1 MVDIHTH
8 SRFSFDGK
16 YPMNEMIASAC
27 QKGLKYY
34 GISEHFNYDYL
45 PQINQWQG
53 PTDVAGYF
61 QTARRCQEEYA
72 EKIHFLVGCEFGFT
86 EDEKTHEDYKQILAE
101 YKPDYVINSV
111 HSMGGVDFSL
121 LKKVL
126 KKKDAIEAYLQRV
139 RKSLDVPYH
148 YDIVGHFSYI
158 LRYVEQ
164 GNAQELFR
172 EYYIEIKDILKT
184 IIEKDKILEIN
195 TSTYGL
201 AQSSLP
207 NEQILQLYYQL
218 GGRKVSFGSDA
229 HDTVRIGDKQD
240 VVVEMLKEIGFQSF
254 TIPFR
259 GELLQYE
266 I

>member
-1 MVDIHTH
+1 MVDVHTH
-8 SRFSFDGK
+8 GIFSFDGK
-16 YPMNEMIASAC
+16 YPINEMIEAAC
-27 QKGLKYY
+27 QKGLEYY

-45 PQINQWQG
+45 PQINHWQG
-53 PTDVAGYF
+53 PTDVSGYF
-61 QTARRCQEEYA
+61 QNARRCQAEYA

-86 EDEKTHEDYKQILAE
+86 EDEKTYEEYRQVIQE

-126 KKKDAIEAYLQRV
+126 KKQDAMEAYLQRV
-139 RKSLDVPYH
+139 RKSLEAPYH

-164 GNAQELFR
+164 GNAEEFFAQYR
-172 EYYIEIKDILKT
+172 GEIADILKT
-184 IIEKDKILEIN
+184 IIAKDKILEVN

-201 AQSSLP
+201 AQDSLP
-207 NEQILQLYYQL
+207 DAQILRLYYQL

-229 HDTVRIGDKQD
+229 HDTVRIADKQD
-240 VVVEMLKEIGFQSF
+240 VVVNMLKEIGFQCF
-254 TIPFR
+254 TIPFK
-259 GELLQYE
+259 GEHLQYA